1 MSGALADFHFLRPLW
16 LIALAGLP
24 LLAFAWRRARTASV
38 AWRGV
43 VDAHLLPHLVDRDA
57 VTRGSRGA
65 WIAVAVWTVTTFAL
79 AGPAWEREALPLYRN
94 EAARVIAIELA
105 PTMLAA
111 DLKPNRLARAR
122 FKINDILRASR
133 DMQTALIGYA
143 GDAYVAA
150 PLTDDVNTVANLVDA
165 LDPSVMPVAGNA
177 AETAIREAVKLVEQA
192 GRKQG
197 ELILLADGASSAA
210 IDAARE
216 AHARGLVVS
225 VLGVGTP
232 AGAPVALPQGGF
244 LQDGAGNIVVPR
256 LDEGSLRSLAEAGG
270 GRYATLSTD
279 RVDLDLVLGAGVDA
293 SSTAHEGD
301 AGDATSERFRDRG
314 PWLVLALL
322 PLALLAFR
330 RGWLMAFSLVLVLPA
345 GRAHA
350 FSFADLWLRPDQ
362 QAARALAEGDAQR
375 ARELARDP
383 ALQGGA
389 AYRAGDFKGAE
400 EAYTRAAG
408 AEADYNRGNAL
419 ARQGDYEG
427 ALKAYA
433 KAVEAQPGHEDAR
446 ANEQALREWL
456 EKQDAQSP
464 DQQGDNSDESGK
476 GKNDPSK
483 GGEGERKPSD
493 EQQPN
498 EGASAQEGE
507 QGDKDERRSEQKKP
521 EQGDDEATGKD
532 AQGDASQESEAQA
545 REKQREGQQQL
556 SQAIDEAIK
565 DAPPEKDAAQVAADP
580 EQEAAREQDQAL
592 NQWLQRVPDDPGGL
606 LRRKFLL
613 EHERRQ
619 RGGGGR

>member
-1 MSGALADFHFLRPLW
+1 MSGSLADFHFLRPLW
-16 LIALAGLP
+16 LLALAGLP
-24 LLAFAWRRARTASV
+24 LIAFAWRRARTTSA

-43 VDAHLLPHLVDRDA
+43 VDAHLLEHLVDRDA
-57 VTRGSRGA
+57 AVRGARGA
-65 WIAVAVWTVTTFAL
+65 WIAIATAVVTTLAL
-79 AGPAWEREALPLYRN
+79 AGPAWEREALPLHRN

-177 AETAIREAVKLVEQA
+177 AATAIREAWKLVEQA
-192 GRKQG
+192 GRKRG
-197 ELILLADGASSAA
+197 ELILLADAADGAA

-216 AHARGLVVS
+216 AHAKGLTIS
-225 VLGVGTP
+225 VIGVGTSS
-232 AGAPVALPQGGF
+232 GAPVALPQGGF
-244 LQDGAGNIVVPR
+244 LQDSAGNIVVPR
-256 LDEGSLRSLAEAGG
+256 LDEAALRSLAEVGG

-279 RVDLDLVLGAGVDA
+279 RGDLDVVLGDGIDA
-293 SSTAHEGD
+293 SNPSRVGD
-301 AGDATSERFRDRG
+301 DVKATSERFRDRG
-314 PWLVLALL
+314 PWLVLALI

-330 RGWLMAFSLVLVLPA
+330 RGWLMAFSLVLALPA

-350 FSFADLWLRPDQ
+350 FSFTDLWLRPDQ
-362 QAARALAEGDAQR
+362 QAARALADGDAQR

-383 ALQGGA
+383 ALQGSA

-400 EAYTRAAG
+400 EAYTRAGG

-427 ALKAYA
+427 ALKAYG

-446 ANEQALREWL
+446 ANEQAVREWL
-456 EKQDAQSP
+456 EKQDSQSP

-498 EGASAQEGE
+498 EGASSQDDE
-507 QGDKDERRSEQKKP
+507 QGDKDEQGSEQKKP

-532 AQGDASQESEAQA
+532 AQGDASEESEAQA

-556 SQAIDEAIK
+556 SQAIDEAMK
-565 DAPPEKDAAQVAADP
+565 DAPPEKDAQQVAADP